1 MLDSQTIP
9 MRLSEEAA
17 VVHLSVPSYYAIDAN
32 GTLYASTDMGDAT
45 AWATVVP
52 ADTRYRI
59 PVGDPQEIIDG
70 LRHLIVDDAK
80 SDEQWGIIEVQTGKT
95 AQHARDYSFA
105 LLKVLGENGDLCYT
119 FWCDI
124 HEHGDIVKIEGVFR
138 EGPVTGIRASV
149 VMADLLERGEVSVE
163 SLGEDSTGWT
173 TDPYDPEWTAGALMN
188 RSEDECYDKMFP
200 THPLSLARALASHLV
215 SMN

>member
-105 LLKVLGENGDLCYT
+105 LLKALGENGDLCYT

-124 HEHGDIVKIEGVFR
+124 HEHGNIVRIEGAFR
-138 EGPVTGIRASV
+138 EGPVTGIRASITYN
-149 VMADLLERGEVSVE
+149 DLRERGEVSIGTPE
-163 SLGEDSTGWT
+163 EGIIGWAA
-173 TDPYDPEWTAGALMN
+173 DPYDPDWKIGALMN
-188 RSEDECYDKMFP
+188 RGEDERYDEMFP